1 MTELAD
7 IIRNA
12 NANALEDVHTCA
24 PGRVVSVN
32 GGRVNVKPLLNRRL
46 RDGRT
51 EEMPVVPDVPVWFPS
66 GGGASITWPIS
77 NGDGCLL
84 IFAERSI
91 DEWKG
96 SFDEEAPDDP
106 RRHQLADAIA
116 LVGLK
121 PDMEPGQ
128 GIVLTMGGVTLTVSD
143 GGVAIE
149 GGQVT
154 HNGTNIGSDHV
165 HGGITPG
172 GANTAGPQ

>member
-7 IIRNA
+7 VMRNA
-12 NANALEDVHTCA
+12 ISNALEDVHTCA

-32 GGRVNVKPLLNRRL
+32 GGRVNVQPLLSRRL

-51 EEMPVVPDVPVWFPS
+51 EQMPVVPDIPVWFPS
-66 GGGASITWPIS
+66 GGGASITWPI
-77 NGDGCLL
+77 NAGDGCLL

-96 SFDEEAPDDP
+96 SFDAEAPDDP
-106 RRHQLADAIA
+106 RRHQLTDAIA

-121 PDMEPGQ
+121 PEMEPGQ
-128 GIVLTMGGVTLTVSD
+128 GIVLTMGGVTFTVSG

-154 HNGTNIGSDHV
+154 HNGINIGSDHV
-165 HGGITPG
+165 HSGVVVGPG
-172 GANTAGPQ
+172 ETEGPQ